1 MAYKSFTD
9 EEKKKHNIFL
19 IVLMRKNISNIY
31 ILMRENDGF
40 LKEFYISNR
49 LDVERIKSE
58 NIAIFIKKGLLFN
71 LAQGKMGPSFDRVQ
85 ERFFDP

>member
-1 MAYKSFTD
+1 
-9 EEKKKHNIFL
+9 
-19 IVLMRKNISNIY
+19 
-31 ILMRENDGF
+31 MRENDGF

-71 LAQGKMGPSFDRVQ
+71 LAQGKMGPSYDRVQ